1 MHEKDK
7 DKNFYITAEIPFKC
21 LFFLQFCQEPYS
33 GPNQKPMVEPFFKN
47 SQRLLT
53 VNFFRKKAPK
63 RKGATV
69 FQKHLCCLKKQQ
81 IILCN
86 FRPKKSSLVSGNREV
101 KNFLSPTRISHMC
114 ARVKI
119 FFVTRISGN
128 KSIIFSALHNFINC
142 PVLQT

>member
-1 MHEKDK
+1 MHEKNK

-101 KNFLSPTRISHMC
+101 KNFFITYPHKSYVCPGEDFFSSPGFLETR
-114 ARVKI
+114 VL
-119 FFVTRISGN
+119 FFRPY
-128 KSIIFSALHNFINC
+128 IIL
-142 PVLQT
+142 